1 MPAHRF
7 RYPVAATL
15 APGDHPAL
23 AADDAFHLVRV
34 VRARPGQD
42 VELVD
47 TTGRLFDA
55 VVDDA
60 HPLRLRVVAA
70 SADAPPPA
78 APVVLVAC
86 LLGGSRFDEVVEKA
100 TELGVAAI
108 RPVVSDKTAYRPDAE
123 ALARKRARWTR
134 IAAAAARQSK
144 RAGVPRLDDPVPLT
158 VAALDPARTILCTN
172 EAPGRPL
179 AALLD
184 PWPPGGGGGA
194 AGELTLVVGPEAGFS
209 AAELAG
215 LAAAGI
221 AFASLGPTVLRAET
235 AAIAA
240 TAVAVALAPRV

>member
-23 AADDAFHLVRV
+23 ADDDAFHLVRV
-34 VRARPGQD
+34 VRARPGQG

-47 TTGRLFDA
+47 ASGRLFDA

-108 RPVVSDKTAYRPDAE
+108 RPVLSDKTAYRPDAE

-144 RAGVPRLDDPVPLT
+144 RADVPRLDDPVPLT
-158 VAALDPARTILCTN
+158 TAALDPARTILCTN

-179 AALLD
+179 ADLLD
-184 PWPPGGGGGA
+184 PWPAPGGGA
-194 AGELTLVVGPEAGFS
+194 AGEVTLVVGPEAGFS

-215 LAAAGI
+215 LTAAGI

>member
-23 AADDAFHLVRV
+23 ADDDAFHLVRV
-34 VRARPGQD
+34 VRARAGQD

-47 TTGRLFDA
+47 PTGRLFDA

-60 HPLRLRVVAA
+60 RPLRLRVVAA
-70 SADAPPPA
+70 RADAPAPA

-108 RPVVSDKTAYRPDAE
+108 RPVVSEKTAYRPDAE

-184 PWPPGGGGGA
+184 PWPGDG
-194 AGELTLVVGPEAGFS
+194 GELTLVVGPEAGFS